1 MNLNKP
7 KSYLEGLTFKS
18 KSGQQKTKE
27 SLITMI
33 DSPKTDAPLSASFVN
48 VPVVTDWK
56 ELNTQAV
63 IFGVP
68 HGKPYDKKQFPNNQS
83 TAPNALRA
91 ASPRIVISD
100 EAVDMD
106 SKDLFSLSDIILVD
120 GGDIPL
126 HDNNIAQHYA
136 DAEKAVRYA
145 TKRGIIP
152 VSIGGDD
159 GVTNPVIRGLDNLSD
174 ITLVQIDA
182 HLDWRDERFGETDGY
197 SSPMRR
203 ASELSHISSIHQIGI
218 RSFGSS
224 LQSDVLDAQNWGA
237 HLHMARDIHQNG
249 IQAVIESMPP
259 GGPFFITL
267 DVDGLD
273 PAIMP
278 GTLAR
283 APGGLD
289 WWQIIELFEGLAE
302 RGDIVGINV
311 VELAP
316 KNDLNQ
322 VSLIGVGRIILK
334 ILMLQL
340 SKL

>member
-1 MNLNKP
+1 MTGPN
-7 KSYLEGLTFKS
+7 SYLAGLTFKG
-18 KSGQQKTKE
+18 KSGKQEPKE
-27 SLITMI
+27 SLINMS
-33 DSPKTDAPLSASFVN
+33 DSPKTNAPLSASFVN

-56 ELNTQAV
+56 KLNTQAV

-68 HGKPYDKKQFPNNQS
+68 HGKPYDKNQFPNNQS
-83 TAPNALRA
+83 TAPNALRS
-91 ASPRIVISD
+91 ASPRVIISD
-100 EAVDMD
+100 EAVDLD
-106 SKDLFSLSDIILVD
+106 SKDLFSLSDISLVD

-126 HDNNIAQHYA
+126 HNKNIAQHYA

-145 TKRGIIP
+145 TKKGIIP

-159 GVTNPVIRGLDNLSD
+159 GVTNPVIRGLDSLSD

-182 HLDWRDERFGETDGY
+182 HLDWRNERFGETDGY

-203 ASELSHISSIHQIGI
+203 ASELSHVSSIHQVGI
-218 RSFGSS
+218 RSFGSA
-224 LQSDVLDAQNWGA
+224 LQSDIVDAQDWGA
-237 HLHMARDIHQNG
+237 HLHLARDIHKNG
-249 IQAVIESMPP
+249 IQAVIDSMPQDR
-259 GGPFFITL
+259 PFFITL

-278 GTLAR
+278 GTVAR

-289 WWQIIELFEGLAE
+289 WWQTIELFEGLAE

-316 KNDLNQ
+316 KNDVNQ
-322 VSLIGVGRIILK
+322 LSLIAVGRLILK

>member
-1 MNLNKP
+1 MTEPNSN
-7 KSYLEGLTFKS
+7 LEGLKFLV
-18 KSGQQKTKE
+18 KSGQQEPKV
-27 SLITMI
+27 SLINMS
-33 DSPKTDAPLSASFVN
+33 DSPKTNAPLSNSFVN
-48 VPVVTDWK
+48 VPIVTDWQ
-56 ELNTQAV
+56 ELNSQAV

-68 HGKPYDKKQFPNNQS
+68 HGKPYDKNLFPNDQS
-83 TAPNALRA
+83 AAPNALRA
-91 ASPRIVISD
+91 ASPRIIISD

-106 SKDLFSLSDIILVD
+106 NKDLFSLSDIILVD

-145 TKRGIIP
+145 TKKGIIP

-159 GVTNPVIRGLDNLSD
+159 GVTNPVIRGLDCLSD

-182 HLDWRDERFGETDGY
+182 HLDWRNERFGETDGY

-203 ASELSHISSIHQIGI
+203 ASELSHVSSIHQVGI
-218 RSFGSS
+218 RSFGSA
-224 LQSDVLDAQNWGA
+224 LQSDIVDAQNWGA
-237 HLHMARDIHQNG
+237 HLHLARDIHKNG
-249 IQAVIESMPP
+249 IQAVINSMPQD
-259 GGPFFITL
+259 GPFFITL

-278 GTLAR
+278 GTVAR

-289 WWQIIELFEGLAE
+289 WWQTIELFEGLAE

-316 KNDLNQ
+316 KYDVNQ
-322 VSLIGVGRIILK
+322 LSLIAVGRLILK